1 MFRKLYQK
9 YFINSVATIIRS
21 ELSSHEARLKE
32 ELDILKIQN
41 GRILSNQMRSN
52 TLISNI
58 VDAEFK
64 VFSQWDDDGIIQ
76 FIIHKIGI
84 KNTTFIEF
92 GVENYRESNTRFL
105 LMNDNWKGLI
115 IDGDQNNMDFVKSD
129 PIFWRYDLTAVCSF
143 ITKENI
149 NSIFIENG
157 FKGDIGILSI
167 DVDGNDYWIWD
178 NIDAVSADL
187 VIVEYNAVFGG
198 QHPITVPYDPSFV
211 RSRAHYSN
219 LYWGTSLKALC
230 ILAKKK
236 GYIFIGCNS
245 HGNNA
250 YFVRKDKAAGLK
262 ELSSES
268 GFVESKFRESRT
280 SGGVLNFIGHNER
293 IKQIEDMPVFNIETN
308 KTILIKDL
316 F

>member
-1 MFRKLYQK
+1 MRKSFYQK
-9 YFINSVATIIRS
+9 YFIKPISDIVKHEFASR
-21 ELSSHEARLKE
+21 ELKLTN
-32 ELDILKIQN
+32 ELDMIKVHN
-41 GRILSNQMRSN
+41 GRLLSNQILVNNS
-52 TLISNI
+52 IENI

-64 VFSQWDDDGIIQ
+64 VFSQWGDDGIIQ
-76 FIIHKIGI
+76 FLIHKVNIQNRI
-84 KNTTFIEF
+84 FIEF
-92 GVENYRESNTRFL
+92 GVENYKESNTRFL
-105 LMNDNWKGLI
+105 LINDNWKGLI
-115 IDGDQNNMDFVKSD
+115 IDGDKKNMDFVKRDS
-129 PIFWRYDLTAVCSF
+129 IFWRYDLTAVCSF

-157 FKGDIGILSI
+157 FKGEIGILSI

-178 NIDAVSADL
+178 TIDAVSADL

-230 ILAKKK
+230 ILARKK
-236 GYIFIGCNS
+236 GYIFVGCNS

-250 YFVRKDKAAGLK
+250 YFIKKEKAIGLT

-280 SGGVLNFIGHNER
+280 QDGRR
-293 IKQIEDMPVFNIETN
+293 IKL
-308 KTILIKDL
+308 K
-316 F
+316 